1 MYQYSEYSP
10 EEVKGISGPNAPV
23 AHDVN
28 GNVITDEKGK
38 PLPMMFNYGGE
49 GTPYRFQGGDAI
61 YEDVNH
67 DGNINE
73 LDIVYLGNCNPK
85 MTGGFG
91 VKFDYKRWALNVQ
104 FNYRYGSKVLNMAKM
119 NAENMIGTNNQS
131 YAVNWRW
138 RTEGDTGNTLPR
150 ALYNKGYNYLGSD
163 RFVEDGSFCR
173 LNYVQLRY
181 TLPSELLK
189 RWNLN
194 SASVSVNANN
204 LFLWTRYSGVD
215 PEVGYGGMGLST
227 DNSQTPRAKSF
238 RFNLNVTF

>member
-1 MYQYSEYSP
+1 
-10 EEVKGISGPNAPV
+10 
-23 AHDVN
+23 
-28 GNVITDEKGK
+28 
-38 PLPMMFNYGGE
+38 
-49 GTPYRFQGGDAI
+49 
-61 YEDVNH
+61 
-67 DGNINE
+67 
-73 LDIVYLGNCNPK
+73 
-85 MTGGFG
+85 
-91 VKFDYKRWALNVQ
+91 LNVQ

-150 ALYNKGYNYLGSD
+150 ALYSKGYNYLGSD